1 MSLHIPFPS
10 PCTILARYSEA
21 MCVLHF
27 SIAHIRTPLME
38 LPQIPQLYVNFPAS
52 SGEPPSVLRGFT
64 NVEVAPYARERVT
77 ITLSRYDLS
86 IWDTEAQGWRKPKGT
101 IHLSIGASSRDIRL
115 RGKVPAE

>member
-1 MSLHIPFPS
+1 MSLHFLFPS
-10 PCTILARYSEA
+10 PCIILAQYSEA
-21 MCVLHF
+21 MCVFHL
-27 SIAHIRTPLME
+27 SIAYIRSSLTK

-64 NVEVAPYARERVT
+64 DVEVAPYERERVT

-101 IHLSIGASSRDIRL
+101 IHLSVGASSRDIRL
-115 RGKVPAE
+115 RGKIPAE